1 MKIEF
6 SEEVEQSIL
15 EIAKITRCGRE
26 PHLVLLDALKYYDTL
41 LEAHSFGR
49 KVVVI
54 NEESG
59 TFTEIVMPK
68 INRKLAKK
76 IYAEIETFK

>member
-6 SEEVEQSIL
+6 SEEVEQGIL
-15 EIAKITRCGRE
+15 EIAKIARRGRE
-26 PHLVLLDALKYYDTL
+26 PHLVLLDALRYYDTL
-41 LEAHSFGR
+41 LEAHSYGR
-49 KVVVI
+49 RVVAI
-54 NEESG
+54 NEEDG

-76 IYAEIETFK
+76 VYAEREAFK